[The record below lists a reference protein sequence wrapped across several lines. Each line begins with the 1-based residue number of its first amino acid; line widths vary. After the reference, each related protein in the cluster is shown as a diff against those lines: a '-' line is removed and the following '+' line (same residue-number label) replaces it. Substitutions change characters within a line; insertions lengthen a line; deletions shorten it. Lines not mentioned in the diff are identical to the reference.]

1 MIANQNDNHS
11 PKSMDV
17 VNPGESKFTSEFDS
31 KSLFLQIVRKWP
43 IILLTTILGYF
54 GANFFLKYSTPNFS
68 AVMRLLVKDTRYSSG
83 MTETAMFEDLGILN
97 TSRNLDNEIQILK
110 TNFLMVEV
118 VKKLNLQYA
127 YYTEGRLK
135 TNELYETSPVSV
147 ASWTPVDSL
156 FNRSL
161 EFELRLLEGGKF
173 KLFYSN
179 KIFDGEYGKAINL
192 GVGYV
197 TFTNNVQR
205 NKRNFFQG
213 ERLMVRISPI
223 INTAARL
230 SKNLKVSADIKTRS
244 TVLELAF
251 TDPNQIRAAKI
262 LNELI
267 DVYNYSEINDKNRIY
282 EYTLRFIDE
291 RLEKLGTEL
300 KVVEGNVASFK
311 SLTGAVNL
319 ANEGTLLL
327 SESTSS
333 DKEILDIDAKIE
345 ISTYIRTQ
353 MLNDANKFEILP
365 TSEALS
371 TPSLYGLLTTFNNLV
386 LEREKLVST
395 LGSKNP
401 YIELINK
408 QLGNLRL
415 NIIENINQAE
425 RDLNVRRKSVLS
437 REKVIKKELQALPET
452 EKQLIEIERQQ
463 VIKQQ
468 LYLYLLQKREETALS
483 LNVTVANNRVIEPVM
498 MQGQVAPK
506 PTQVKLMGISLGL
519 LLPIL
524 SIILF
529 QVMNNKVMVEDH
541 IKEKT
546 TVPILC
552 TIPFTEQTNHVV
564 ISDTKRSAA
573 AEMFRLMRANLQFIG
588 EGISNKIIA
597 VTSSISG
604 EGKSF
609 ITVNL
614 GLTLAVAGKKVL
626 IMEMDMRK
634 PKLAGYL
641 GHQKGMGKALTEY
654 LVEDKISIK
663 EIIYKSNIHENLY
676 YVPCGPIPP
685 NPSELLLSEKLQAL
699 LDELKSEYDYV
710 LIDTPPIGLVSDAL
724 LFSKTVDVTFYIVRQ
739 NLTEKRQLNILEEL
753 RLNKKMPRLYVIFN
767 GVKFGRGGYG
777 YGDSYGHGYGYNYG
791 YGYGYYGD
799 DRNRNSVFS
808 MIKSIFSRKNSQ
820 G

>member
-1 MIANQNDNHS
+1 MVANQSESNFKKIVES
-11 PKSMDV
+11 PSFD
-17 VNPGESKFTSEFDS
+17 GTKFNSEFDS
-31 KSLFLQIVRKWP
+31 KSLFLQIIRKWP
-43 IILLTTILGYF
+43 IIILTIALGYF
-54 GANFFLKYSTPNFS
+54 GANLYLKYTTPNFS
-68 AVMRLLVKDTRYSSG
+68 ALMKLLVKDTRYSSG
-83 MTETAMFEDLGILN
+83 MTESTIFADLGILN

-110 TNFLMVEV
+110 TNYLMEEV
-118 VKKLNLQYA
+118 VKKLNLQYS

-135 TNELYETSPVSV
+135 TNELYEESPVLV
-147 ASWTPVDSL
+147 AAWTPVDS
-156 FNRSL
+156 FFTRSM

-173 KLFYSN
+173 KLFHNN
-179 KIFDGEYGKAINL
+179 KIFDGDYGKAINL
-192 GVGYV
+192 GFGQV
-197 TFTNNVQR
+197 TFSNNVQR

-223 INTAARL
+223 NTTAARL
-230 SKNLKVSADIKTRS
+230 SRNLKVSVDVKSRS
-244 TVLELAF
+244 TVLELSF
-251 TDPNQIRAAKI
+251 TDPIQMRASRI
-262 LNELI
+262 LQELVN
-267 DVYNYSEINDKNRIY
+267 VYNYSEISDKNRIY

-291 RLEKLGTEL
+291 RLEKLGTDL

-311 SLTGAVNL
+311 SLNGAVNL
-319 ANEGTLLL
+319 EGEGNILLDESFS
-327 SESTSS
+327 SERGMN
-333 DKEILDIDAKIE
+333 DIDAKIE
-345 ISTYIRTQ
+345 IATYIRDKI
-353 MLNDANKFEILP
+353 MMNPNKFEILP
-365 TSEALS
+365 TSDALE
-371 TPSLYGLLTTFNNLV
+371 TPSLFGLLNTFNSLI
-386 LEREKLVST
+386 LEREKLIST
-395 LGSKNP
+395 VGSKNP
-401 YIELINK
+401 NIDLIDK
-408 QLGNLRL
+408 QLNNLRK

-425 RDLNVRRKSVLS
+425 RDLKTRRNVFAS
-437 REKVIKKELQALPET
+437 REKVINSKIQVIPEK

-463 VIKQQ
+463 IIKQQ

-498 MQGQVAPK
+498 MQGQVTPK

-519 LLPIL
+519 LLPIII
-524 SIILF
+524 IILL

-588 EGISNKIIA
+588 EGISNKVIA
-597 VTSSISG
+597 ITSSISG

-654 LVEDKISIK
+654 LVDDKIEIE
-663 EIIYKSNIHENLY
+663 EIIYKSNIHANLF

-685 NPSELLLSEKLQAL
+685 NPSELLLSEKLKAL
-699 LDELKSEYDYV
+699 LDELKGEYDYV

-724 LFSKTVDVTFYIVRQ
+724 LFSRTVDVTFYIVRQ
-739 NLTEKRQLNILEEL
+739 NLTERRQLNILEEL
-753 RLNKKMPRLYVIFN
+753 RVNKKMPRLYVIFN
-767 GVKFGRGGYG
+767 GIKFGRGGYG

-791 YGYGYYGD
+791 YGYGYYGED
-799 DRNRNSVFS
+799 KGR
-808 MIKSIFSRKNSQ
+808 KAIFSRIKGMFSKK
-820 G
+820 